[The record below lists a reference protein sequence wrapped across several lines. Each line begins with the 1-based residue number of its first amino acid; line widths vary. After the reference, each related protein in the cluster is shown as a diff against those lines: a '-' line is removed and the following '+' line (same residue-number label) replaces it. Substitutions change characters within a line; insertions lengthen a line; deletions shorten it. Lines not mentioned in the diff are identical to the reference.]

1 MEPTS
6 RLKYLLDRMQ
16 AQTASD
22 AELQELQALVAA
34 DESGALLDAVE
45 QYLPEPGMLPAYD
58 AGKWTRVA
66 DQILAADRLK
76 DAAIVPLRRKVPVLH
91 RAGWAAAIIVLVAVG
106 GWWLHHAQRPVRS
119 REPLTGQLADVGPAS
134 NGAILTLANGQQ
146 VSLDSMGNGVV
157 ARQQGTRVVL
167 QGNTLQYEA
176 GSGKANDASWNTVS
190 TPYGRQFQLVLPD
203 GSKVWMN
210 AGSTLQ
216 FPVAFTGDIRQVKLS
231 GEAYFDIRQNSAQ
244 PFHVQVNNNEDLTVL
259 GTAFNVNAYTNEQ
272 RSFTTLISGALRVS
286 SGNASVTLKPGQ
298 QAVAAGKG
306 VLQLQAQADTET
318 ALAWKNGLFNFNGV
332 GLHAMLR
339 QLERWY
345 DLQVVYEGNVPDVQF
360 FGEMSRNLQLSDV
373 LAGLERSD
381 VHFRLEAGRR
391 LVVMP

>member
-1 MEPTS
+1 MEQAI

-16 AQTASD
+16 QHTASD

-34 DESGALLDAVE
+34 DESGALLDAAE
-45 QYLPEPGMLPAYD
+45 QYLPETGAQPAFD
-58 AGKWTRVA
+58 AGKWAQVA
-66 DQILAADRLK
+66 DQILDADKLK
-76 DAAIVPLRRKVPVLH
+76 GAIIRPLRRKVPVLH
-91 RAGWAAAIIVLVAVG
+91 RAGWAAAIVVLIAVG
-106 GWWLHHAQRPVRS
+106 GWWARHSMQPVKNE
-119 REPLTGQLADVGPAS
+119 EPLARQLADAGPAS
-134 NGAILTLANGQQ
+134 NGAILTLANGQR
-146 VSLDSMGNGVV
+146 VLLDSLGNGVV
-157 ARQQGTRVVL
+157 AKQQGTNVVL
-167 QGNTLQYEA
+167 QGHVLQYEA
-176 GSGKANDASWNTVS
+176 TSGKDKDASWNTIS

-231 GEAYFDIRQNSAQ
+231 GEAYFEIKQNSVQ
-244 PFHVQVNNNEDLTVL
+244 PFHVLVNDNEDLTVL
-259 GTAFNVNAYTNEQ
+259 GTAFNVNAYTNENY
-272 RSFTTLISGALRVS
+272 SYTTLISGALRVS
-286 SGNASVTLKPGQ
+286 SGRESFTLKPGQ
-298 QAVAAGKG
+298 QTVSTGSSNLH
-306 VLQLQAQADTET
+306 LQPNADTET
-318 ALAWKNGLFNFNGV
+318 ALAWKNGLFNFNGI

-345 DLQVVYEGNVPDVQF
+345 NLQVMYEGKVPDVQF

-381 VHFRLEAGRR
+381 VHFRLEAGRV